1 MDKFIKDQFP
11 ILNTKINS
19 KRLVYLDSAAT
30 SLKPRQ
36 VIDRIYKHYLEE
48 SSNVHRGV
56 HHLSA
61 NATLAYEETRKG
73 ISKFIGSKQSEQII
87 FTKGST
93 ESLNMI
99 ANNFL
104 LSKDDEILLTQMEHH
119 SNIVPWLNLSKK
131 QGCKVRFLPVL
142 EDGSLDLNNLAKYLN
157 TKTKVFSFTYISN
170 VLGTKNDIEFLIKKA
185 KEVGAI
191 TIIDAAQA
199 LAHVPIDVE
208 SFECDFL
215 VASAHK
221 CFGPTGV
228 GFLYAKKEHLEKFAP
243 YQFGGAMIDEV
254 TTKHFTLADIPH
266 RFEAGTPNI
275 AGVIGTLEAI
285 NFVKKITFEKI
296 RKHESE
302 LLKYVK
308 EKLNTIDKLRIL
320 ANPTEAIISFVIEGC
335 HHTDIGELVDNHS
348 VAIRV
353 GHHCCQPLMNRF
365 GITGSIRAS
374 FSVYNCKDDIDRLV
388 EALKDSIN
396 LLTNT

>member
-1 MDKFIKDQFP
+1 MNKFIKDQFP

-36 VIDRIYKHYLEE
+36 VIDRVCKHYLEE

-142 EDGSLDLNNLAKYLN
+142 EDGSLDLNNLDKYLN
-157 TKTKVFSFTYISN
+157 NKTKVFSFTYISN

-185 KEVGAI
+185 KGVGAI

-228 GFLYAKKEHLEKFAP
+228 GFLYAKKEHLEKFVP

-285 NFVKKITFEKI
+285 HFVEKITFEEI

-302 LLKYVK
+302 LLKYAK
-308 EKLNTIDKLRIL
+308 AKLNKINKLRIL
-320 ANPTEAIISFVIEGC
+320 ANPTEAIISFVVEGC

>member
-1 MDKFIKDQFP
+1 MNEYIKKQFP
-11 ILNTKINS
+11 ILDKKINS

-30 SLKPRQ
+30 SLKPKQ
-36 VIDRIYKHYLEE
+36 VIDRICKHYLEE

-61 NATLAYEETRKG
+61 NATLAYEETRKS
-73 ISKFIGSKQSEQII
+73 ISEFIGSKQPEQIV

-99 ANNFL
+99 VNHFL
-104 LSKDDEILLTQMEHH
+104 LSKDDEILLTEMEHH

-131 QGCKVRFLPVL
+131 QGCKVKFLPVL
-142 EDGSLDLNNLAKYLN
+142 ENGSLDLNNLDQYLN
-157 TKTKVFSFTYISN
+157 KKTKIFSFTYISN
-170 VLGTKNDIEFLIKKA
+170 VLGTKNNVELLIKKA
-185 KEVGAI
+185 KEAGAI

-199 LAHVPIDVE
+199 MAHVPINVE
-208 SFECDFL
+208 SLGCDFL

-228 GFLYAKKEHLEKFAP
+228 GFLYAKKEHLEKFTP

-254 TTKHFTLADIPH
+254 TTSGFTLADIPH

-285 NFVKKITFEKI
+285 KFIKNITFKKI
-296 RKHESE
+296 RSHELE
-302 LLKYVK
+302 LVNYAK
-308 EKLNTIDKLRIL
+308 EKLSIINKLKIL
-320 ANPTEAIISFVIEGC
+320 GDPTEAIISFIIEE
-335 HHTDIGELVDNHS
+335 HHHLDIGELLDNNS

-353 GHHCCQPLMNRF
+353 GHHCCQPLMNRL

-388 EALKDSIN
+388 EALQDSIN
-396 LLTNT
+396 LLANA